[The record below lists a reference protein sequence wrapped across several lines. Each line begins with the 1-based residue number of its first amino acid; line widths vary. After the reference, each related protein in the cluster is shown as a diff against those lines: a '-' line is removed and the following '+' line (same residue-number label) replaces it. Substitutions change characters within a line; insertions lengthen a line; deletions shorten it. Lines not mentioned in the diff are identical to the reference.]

1 VRDINVHGE
10 DLVIATHG
18 RGFYVMDDIEPL
30 RELAADGGGGTR
42 LFKPATAI
50 RTHPPAFTGTPMPKD
65 EPMAANPPA
74 GAYIDYVLD
83 RAPAGPAEIAVS
95 DAHGDRVASF
105 SSADEPPPL
114 DLSKIGAAP
123 EWIPQPQP
131 PAASAGAHRFVWDLR
146 YPLPAAFKGDLRES
160 GVSAPPGRYTVTL
173 SVDGRVFREP
183 LEVNPDPRVSASPA
197 AYARQ
202 FALARAIE
210 ADRVKVRAALAS
222 SKADPVRKGAAE
234 ALSPLADRLDK
245 LAAAVGDAD
254 GVPTPDA
261 ESGYR
266 QASAALEA
274 VLASAKP

>member
-1 VRDINVHGE
+1 
-10 DLVIATHG
+10 
-18 RGFYVMDDIEPL
+18 
-30 RELAADGGGGTR
+30 
-42 LFKPATAI
+42 
-50 RTHPPAFTGTPMPKD
+50 
-65 EPMAANPPA
+65 
-74 GAYIDYVLD
+74 
-83 RAPAGPAEIAVS
+83 
-95 DAHGDRVASF
+95 
-105 SSADEPPPL
+105 
-114 DLSKIGAAP
+114 
-123 EWIPQPQP
+123 
-131 PAASAGAHRFVWDLR
+131 
-146 YPLPAAFKGDLRES
+146 
-160 GVSAPPGRYTVTL
+160 
-173 SVDGRVFREP
+173 
-183 LEVNPDPRVSASPA
+183 VNPDPRVSASPA

-222 SKADPVRKGAAE
+222 AKADPVRKGGAE